1 MCVRVCVR
9 VREKEKM
16 SQRVFFKETGGVD
29 VRDRECDCERDT

>member
-1 MCVRVCVR
+1 MCVRVCVC